1 MSAFEPVPMKAS
13 DHEAI
18 RLLSRSLGRSSEPSR
33 FGDEEC
39 QLVLKD
45 ESGRLIGWGRAA
57 WWDPNDDSAPAGYYL
72 SGVEIAR
79 EFQQRGY
86 ASRLT
91 ATRLAWIAQRA
102 QQAWC
107 VVNARNIES
116 LRLQCSSG
124 FEEVTRSEHFGSVW
138 FTGGSGVLLRK
149 DLTEAARD
157 SSAELT

>member
-1 MSAFEPVPMKAS
+1 MRAFEPVPMKAS

-33 FGDEEC
+33 FGDLEC

-91 ATRLAWIAQRA
+91 AARLAWIAQRA

-107 VVNARNIES
+107 VVNERNSES
-116 LRLQCSSG
+116 LRLQASFG
-124 FEEVTRSEHFGSVW
+124 FKEITRADHFGSVG

-149 DLTEAARD
+149 DLTEAARN
-157 SSAELT
+157 LTADLI

>member
-1 MSAFEPVPMKAS
+1 MKAS

-18 RLLSRSLGRSSEPSR
+18 RLLSRSLGRTSEPSR
-33 FGDEEC
+33 FGDGEC

-57 WWDPNDDSAPAGYYL
+57 WWDPIDDSAPPGYYL
-72 SGVEIAR
+72 SGIEIAR

-91 ATRLAWIAQRA
+91 AARLAWVAQRT

-107 VVNARNIES
+107 VVNERNSES
-116 LRLQCSSG
+116 LRLQASFG
-124 FEEVTRSEHFGSVW
+124 FKEITRADHFGSVE

-149 DLTEAARD
+149 DLTEAARN
-157 SSAELT
+157 LTADLI

>member
-1 MSAFEPVPMKAS
+1 MKAS

-18 RLLSRSLGRSSEPSR
+18 RLLSRSLGRTSEPSR

-57 WWDPNDDSAPAGYYL
+57 WWDPIDDSAPAGYYL
-72 SGVEIAR
+72 SGIEIAR

-91 ATRLAWIAQRA
+91 AARLAWVAQRA

-107 VVNARNIES
+107 VVNERNSES
-116 LRLQCSSG
+116 LRLQASFG
-124 FEEVTRSEHFGSVW
+124 FKEITRADHFGSVE

-149 DLTEAARD
+149 DLTEAARNL
-157 SSAELT
+157 SADLI

>member
-1 MSAFEPVPMKAS
+1 MKAS

-18 RLLSRSLGRSSEPSR
+18 RLLSRSLGRTSEPSR

-39 QLVLKD
+39 QLVLND

-57 WWDPNDDSAPAGYYL
+57 WWDPIDDSAPPGYYL

-91 ATRLAWIAQRA
+91 AARLAWVAQRA

-107 VVNARNIES
+107 VVNERNSES
-116 LRLQCSSG
+116 LRLQASFG
-124 FEEVTRSEHFGSVW
+124 FKEITRADHFGSVE

-149 DLTEAARD
+149 DLTEAARN
-157 SSAELT
+157 LTADLI

>member
-1 MSAFEPVPMKAS
+1 MKAS

-18 RLLSRSLGRSSEPSR
+18 RLLSRSLGRTSEPSR

-57 WWDPNDDSAPAGYYL
+57 WWDPIDDSAPPGYYL

-91 ATRLAWIAQRA
+91 TARLAWVAQRA

-107 VVNARNIES
+107 VVNERNSES
-116 LRLQCSSG
+116 LRLQASFG
-124 FEEVTRSEHFGSVW
+124 FKEITRADHFGSVE

-149 DLTEAARD
+149 DLTEAARN
-157 SSAELT
+157 LTADLI

>member
-1 MSAFEPVPMKAS
+1 MKAS

-33 FGDEEC
+33 FGDDEC

-79 EFQQRGY
+79 EFQKRGY

-91 ATRLAWIAQRA
+91 AARLAWVAQRA

-107 VVNARNIES
+107 VVNERNSES
-116 LRLQCSSG
+116 LRLQASFG
-124 FEEVTRSEHFGSVW
+124 FKEITRADHFGSVE

-149 DLTEAARD
+149 DLTEAARN
-157 SSAELT
+157 LTADLI

>member
-1 MSAFEPVPMKAS
+1 MKAL

-18 RLLSRSLGRSSEPSR
+18 RLLSRSMGRSSEPSH

-45 ESGRLIGWGRAA
+45 EGGRLIGWGRAA
-57 WWDPNDDSAPAGYYL
+57 WWEPQDNYAPAGYYL
-72 SGVEIAR
+72 SGVEIAH

-91 ATRLAWIAQRA
+91 AARLAWIAERA

-107 VVNARNIES
+107 VVNARNSES
-116 LRLQCSSG
+116 LRLQASFG
-124 FEEVTRSEHFGSVW
+124 FKEIARADHFGSVW

-149 DLTEAARD
+149 DLTGAAGN
-157 SSAELT
+157 STAELI